1 MDNFLKKI
9 SIPAWK
15 YLQNEG
21 IRSEIYHIISVDST
35 ILQNIQCTDPSCH
48 KSNHQLIPWV
58 TCRGFFLNCLHIL
71 KMCKYLILIL
81 C

>member
-1 MDNFLKKI
+1 MNHKKHYSFI
-9 SIPAWK
+9 VIIRFIYRYGQFSKKFSIPAWK

-35 ILQNIQCTDPSCH
+35 ILQNIQCTDSSCH

-58 TCRGFFLNCLHIL
+58 TCRGFL
-71 KMCKYLILIL
+71 
-81 C
+81 

>member
-35 ILQNIQCTDPSCH
+35 ILQTIQCTDSSCH
-48 KSNHQLIPWV
+48 KSMQPPINPLGYLQGL
-58 TCRGFFLNCLHIL
+58 FFKLPAYWYIENV
-71 KMCKYLILIL
+71 
-81 C
+81 

>member
-58 TCRGFFLNCLHIL
+58 TCRGFFFKLPAYIENV
-71 KMCKYLILIL
+71 
-81 C
+81 